1 EITHILPS
9 EWHLIADDINLVLLP
24 ESGLAFDSLT
34 PTKVLVNGT
43 WDGTWAADI
52 EPGNW
57 ILYATYDGDEGQFA
71 AMSYLEAAV
80 AEGGEAN
87 ATLSP
92 ASLLPVTTKWFDYDG
107 VEHTLGDSAL
117 IDSGDNL
124 VFSSGNAYSWNETVD
139 ANGELSLLLPAGDY
153 SISGT
158 FMTTEN
164 DIEMTYNG
172 GKSAEV
178 VGGGVESPEQQV
190 LFSVQ
195 QDHSISFTVGENHT
209 SIQQSVED
217 GDDFTIINN
226 DAEDGNEF
234 TVGEIN
240 LDLTYNGNGHQD
252 EYLLTVEMNGGDA
265 AFWTVE
271 VWNGTNETT
280 GEDIWDISRSYT
292 LGLDV
297 GTTADLRLRITAPNE
312 SVAESYDEGH
322 SMLIKMT
329 HSDQSTDEYE
339 IKLFVPQQYG
349 VEINDEIPDFIGIQ
363 PGHDESFAFM
373 FTNYGNG
380 DDSYS
385 FHISELPEALTPLW
399 SVTGASAIEV
409 GPRSTQGYSVT
420 IHASEVWVG
429 DAEFTVTITVLS
441 EDNTTSE
448 VVTLNIKT
456 AMPNIKMTDWDAIGL
471 AQGGFAALSQNTQL
485 YVNVENTGLVDAR
498 DVEVVVL
505 KPVEDAADVIV
516 GSLTL
521 DVPMGETTIFTID
534 IEPVNEIGSITYTL
548 RINSTADQLEND
560 PEDKKFKINYQPEVS
575 TKANSW
581 LGVVVGI
588 IVAGIIGLFWKF
600 SGRRGQAF

>member
-1 EITHILPS
+1 
-9 EWHLIADDINLVLLP
+9 
-24 ESGLAFDSLT
+24 
-34 PTKVLVNGT
+34 
-43 WDGTWAADI
+43 
-52 EPGNW
+52 
-57 ILYATYDGDEGQFA
+57 
-71 AMSYLEAAV
+71 
-80 AEGGEAN
+80 
-87 ATLSP
+87 
-92 ASLLPVTTKWFDYDG
+92 
-107 VEHTLGDSAL
+107 
-117 IDSGDNL
+117 
-124 VFSSGNAYSWNETVD
+124 
-139 ANGELSLLLPAGDY
+139 
-153 SISGT
+153 
-158 FMTTEN
+158 
-164 DIEMTYNG
+164 MTYNG

-190 LFSVQ
+190 VFNVEL
-195 QDHSISFTVGENHT
+195 DHSISFTVGENHT
-209 SIQQSVED
+209 SIQQSEED

-226 DAEDGNEF
+226 DAEDGDEF

-240 LDLTYNGNGHQD
+240 LELLYNGNDHQD

-280 GEDIWDISRSYT
+280 GEDIWDISRAYT

-297 GTTADLRLRITAPNE
+297 GVTADLRLRITAPNE

-349 VEINDEIPDFIGIQ
+349 VEINDEIPESIGIQ
-363 PGHDESFAFM
+363 PGHDESFSFF
-373 FTNYGNG
+373 FTNLGNG
-380 DDSYS
+380 DDTYS

-409 GPRSTQGYSVT
+409 GPRGIQAYSIT

-429 DAEFTVTITVLS
+429 DAEFPVTITVLS

-448 VVTLNIKT
+448 VITLNIKT
-456 AMPNIKMTDWDAIGL
+456 AMPHIEMTDWDAIGL
-471 AQGGFAALSQNTQL
+471 AQGGFAALGQTTQL
-485 YVNVENTGLVDAR
+485 YINVENTGLVDAR
-498 DVEVVVL
+498 DVEVVVI

-521 DVPMGETTIFTID
+521 DVPMGETTTFTID
-534 IEPVNEIGSITYTL
+534 IDPVNEIGSVSYKL
-548 RINSTADQLEND
+548 QINSTADQLEND
-560 PEDKKFKINYQPEVS
+560 PDDAIFKINFQPEVS
-575 TKANSW
+575 TEANSW